1 MSDPQVTALEVMLQ
15 RLATLNQDL
24 RAADS
29 HERWGGGEVG
39 EQLKYRELGATAEKT
54 KAEVVATLTAAVNR
68 LRVARPDVL
77 RAWVSAH
84 VTLREEARAL
94 LLSDAQRKAMAG
106 EATVE
111 IAAWQAVL
119 TGPTAFVDPWSSAFV
134 DAKRRVELLG
144 V

>member
-1 MSDPQVTALEVMLQ
+1 MSDPQVTALEVLLQ
-15 RLATLNQDL
+15 RLAKLNQDL
-24 RAADS
+24 SQADS
-29 HERWGGGEVG
+29 HERWGGGDVD

-68 LRVARPDVL
+68 IRVERPDVL

-94 LLSDAQRKAMAG
+94 LLADAQRKAMAA
-106 EATVE
+106 EATRE